1 MLDNLAETWKP
12 VTEVQFKI
20 QGRET
25 RPQMLQVTGPNEIV
39 ILLVFDIRIGETR
52 GMLNLCIPASAI
64 EAVGDSFAQGWHR
77 TRRQPTPDEESW
89 LHANLGRVQ
98 VPLTAKLDTT
108 LSARELLA
116 LNPGDVIALGHSA
129 ENPVDLFIG
138 QIRRFQG
145 HLARKGDGVGL
156 RIERTSSDVHEAQE
170 VVQ

>member
-1 MLDNLAETWKP
+1 L
-12 VTEVQFKI
+12 
-20 QGRET
+20 
-25 RPQMLQVTGPNEIV
+25 
-39 ILLVFDIRIGETR
+39 
-52 GMLNLCIPASAI
+52 
-64 EAVGDSFAQGWHR
+64 
-77 TRRQPTPDEESW
+77 
-89 LHANLGRVQ
+89 

-145 HLARKGDGVGL
+145 HLARRGDGVGL
-156 RIERTSSDVHEAQE
+156 RIERASSDMHEAQE